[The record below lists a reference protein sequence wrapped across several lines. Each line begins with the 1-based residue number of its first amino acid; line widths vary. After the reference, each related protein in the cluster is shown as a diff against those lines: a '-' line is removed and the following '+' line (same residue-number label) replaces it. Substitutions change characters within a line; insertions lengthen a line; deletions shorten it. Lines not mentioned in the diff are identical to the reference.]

1 MHMNTPIPT
10 PSSMFLLTR
19 SKKHCGLSST
29 GVNYY
34 QHVSYSFMV
43 LHAQCVTPHY
53 TPCNHVHTRFL
64 HTGAHPPHARTRMH
78 THAHTHTPHIWIKDY
93 IYYVKIVLPHLYT
106 QARTCIA
113 HTCTQ
118 THTHTH
124 THMYMIT
131 YTHTHAH
138 MYMPFT
144 TKSAMSHL
152 DNTDHLQTTHCL
164 GKLKLFCTEY
174 ILRILAV
181 LSHHFIDLLVSS
193 CKKKHQNGD
202 RTSHTC
208 TCHHQCIRDINKN
221 IRKYVDLSYTKG
233 SFSLLSVPGL
243 PNQDHNHLF
252 R

>member
-29 GVNYY
+29 GVNNY

-43 LHAQCVTPHY
+43 LHAQSVTPHY

-64 HTGAHPPHARTRMH
+64 HTGAHLP
-78 THAHTHTPHIWIKDY
+78 THAHGCTHTHTHTPHIWIKDY

-124 THMYMIT
+124 THVHDHIHT
-131 YTHTHAH
+131 YTRVHVHA
-138 MYMPFT
+138 
-144 TKSAMSHL
+144 SHHQISHVPPWQHRSSS
-152 DNTDHLQTTHCL
+152 DNTLPWQTQALLHW
-164 GKLKLFCTEY
+164 
-174 ILRILAV
+174 IHS
-181 LSHHFIDLLVSS
+181 SHA
-193 CKKKHQNGD
+193 
-202 RTSHTC
+202 
-208 TCHHQCIRDINKN
+208 
-221 IRKYVDLSYTKG
+221 G
-233 SFSLLSVPGL
+233 STQSPLYRPPG
-243 PNQDHNHLF
+243 Q
-252 R
+252 